1 MEWGVANQNCR
12 GSIDSTVHA
21 QWTAGMFVSVW
32 HTTPQPTCTLHTS
45 VTKPLHSHS
54 HQTSTQLNSGNLQ
67 LQCRQTTSFQY
78 SPNLSIYFQGYTFQQ
93 IPDKNKIFF
102 KMWQSRIIKKI
113 IEILYFRQIYSVL
126 DYAGCLLFSG
136 LGFAKPNLISC
147 FLSKKTLTTQFHIC
161 PLFRFCWQNYTR
173 YFVHVI

>member
-1 MEWGVANQNCR
+1 MVLICTIYICDICPIEE
-12 GSIDSTVHA
+12 
-21 QWTAGMFVSVW
+21 TALIASWYSPF
-32 HTTPQPTCTLHTS
+32 
-45 VTKPLHSHS
+45 KPLILFPNI
-54 HQTSTQLNSGNLQ
+54 TVFGNLFVHE
-67 LQCRQTTSFQY
+67 SFNHESESLRGWQYPPSPVSTPPSLCSIY

-136 LGFAKPNLISC
+136 LWFAKPNLISC